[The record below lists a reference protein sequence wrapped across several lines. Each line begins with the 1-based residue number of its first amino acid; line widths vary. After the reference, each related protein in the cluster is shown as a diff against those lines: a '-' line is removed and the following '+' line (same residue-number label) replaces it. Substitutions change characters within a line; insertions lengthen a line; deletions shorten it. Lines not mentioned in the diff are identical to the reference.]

1 MLSRNNMRVSAVLLV
16 LGLATAFVAYKNEQP
31 APPLSRPIKNARRKA
46 AAVNREQVADV
57 QAPVAPAAEPT
68 PRLAEQVAGEN
79 RDATER

>member
-1 MLSRNNMRVSAVLLV
+1 MSAILLV

-57 QAPVAPAAEPT
+57 KAPVAPAAKQT
-68 PRLAEQVAGEN
+68 PRVAEQVAEEN
-79 RDATER
+79 RDANER